1 MKFEFINKNEYLRR
15 IQEFK
20 ELFMYCFNKEVS
32 KEFLIWRYIKNPLD
46 DLLINVALDNN
57 KIVANYSVSPYTIY
71 IDGKLEKA
79 ALSMT
84 TMTHPDYRGKGLFP
98 KLATDLYKRMEGDN
112 YIAVTGFPNNNS
124 HSIFVEKLNWN
135 NIYEIPTMKLDL
147 SRINKSNSPISISII
162 NDSNFSLDYSKLIN
176 NKKNKIKV
184 YKDLNYLKW
193 RFKDN
198 PANKYANY
206 IILENNYVVSSIITK
221 SFNKSESDIVEVNSL
236 DDFSTKRLLEY
247 IIDIEKGNGKK
258 YINMWCHLN
267 SSTHVI
273 AEKIGFVNTEPI
285 SYFGVRYIKGNVSN
299 LSNYNN
305 WDIQMGDSDVY

>member
-15 IQEFK
+15 IQEFQ

-46 DLLINVALDNN
+46 ELLINVALDNN

-98 KLATDLYKRMEGDN
+98 KLATDLYKRMEEYN

-147 SRINKSNSPISISII
+147 SRINKSNSLICISVV
-162 NDSNFSLDYSKLIN
+162 NDNNFSLDYSKLIN

-198 PANKYANY
+198 PANKYVNY
-206 IILENNYVVSSIITK
+206 VILENNYVVSSIITK
-221 SFNKSESDIVEVNSL
+221 SFSKSESDIVEVNSL
-236 DDFSTKRLLEY
+236 DDFSSKRLLEY

-267 SSTHVI
+267 STTHGMV
-273 AEKIGFVNTEPI
+273 EKIGFVNTEPI
-285 SYFGVRYIKGNVSN
+285 SYFGVRYIKSNISN

-305 WDIQMGDSDVY
+305 WDIQMGDSDIY

>member
-1 MKFEFINKNEYLRR
+1 MKFEFINKREYLQR
-15 IQEFK
+15 IQEFQ
-20 ELFMYCFNKEVS
+20 ELFMYCFNKDVS

-98 KLATDLYKRMEGDN
+98 KLATDLYKKMEEDN

-147 SRINKSNSPISISII
+147 SKINKSNIPISISVV
-162 NDSNFSLDYSKLIN
+162 NDSNFSFNYSKLIN

-206 IILENNYVVSSIITK
+206 VILENNYVVSSIITK
-221 SFNKSESDIVEVNSL
+221 SFNNNETDIVEVNSL
-236 DDFSTKRLLEY
+236 DDFYSKKLLEY
-247 IIDIEKGNGKK
+247 IIDIDKGNGKK

-267 SSTHVI
+267 SNTHGM

-285 SYFGVRYIKGNVSN
+285 SYFGVRCIKGNIN
-299 LSNYNN
+299 GLRNYNN

>member
-1 MKFEFINKNEYLRR
+1 MKFEFINKNEYLQR
-15 IQEFK
+15 IQEFQD
-20 ELFMYCFNKEVS
+20 LFMCCFNKEIS
-32 KEFLIWRYIKNPLD
+32 KEFLIWRYMQNPMD
-46 DLLINVALDNN
+46 ELLVNVALDNN
-57 KIVANYSVSPYTIY
+57 RIVANYSASPYRVC

-98 KLATDLYKRMEGDN
+98 KLAMDLYKRMEEEN

-135 NIYEIPTMKLDL
+135 NIYEIPTMKVDL
-147 SRINKSNSPISISII
+147 SRIDKSNSSISFNVV
-162 NDSNFSLDYSKLIN
+162 NDDNFSLDYSKLVN

-184 YKDLNYLKW
+184 YKDVNYLKW

-198 PANKYANY
+198 TVNKYVNY
-206 IILENNYVVSSIITK
+206 ILLENNYVVSSVITK
-221 SFNKSESDIVEVNSL
+221 SFNKSETDIVEVNSL
-236 DDFSTKRLLEY
+236 DDCSTKRLLEY
-247 IIDIEKGNGKK
+247 IIDTEKGKGKK

-267 SSTHVI
+267 SNTHGIV
-273 AEKIGFVNTEPI
+273 EKIGFVNTEPV
-285 SYFGVRYIKGNVSN
+285 SYFGVRCIKGNIN
-299 LSNYNN
+299 DLRNYNN

>member
-15 IQEFK
+15 IQEFQ

-46 DLLINVALDNN
+46 ELLINVALDNN
-57 KIVANYSVSPYTIY
+57 KIVANYSVSPYRIC

-84 TMTHPDYRGKGLFP
+84 TMTHPEYRGKGLFP
-98 KLATDLYKRMEGDN
+98 KLATDLYKKMEEDN

-147 SRINKSNSPISISII
+147 SKINKSNIPISISVV
-162 NDSNFSLDYSKLIN
+162 NDSNFSFNYSKLIN

-206 IILENNYVVSSIITK
+206 VILENNYVVSSIITK
-221 SFNKSESDIVEVNSL
+221 SFNNNETDIVEVNSL
-236 DDFSTKRLLEY
+236 DDFYSKKLLEY
-247 IIDIEKGNGKK
+247 IIDIERGNGKK

-267 SSTHVI
+267 SNIHGMV
-273 AEKIGFVNTEPI
+273 EKIGFVNTEPI
-285 SYFGVRYIKGNVSN
+285 SYFGVRYIKSNISN

-305 WDIQMGDSDVY
+305 WNIQMGDSDVY